1 MKEIIESLLNGN
13 IEIFVGIMT
22 GVVSVLIALPMFRI
36 LERKKLFYSEES
48 GRDIEE
54 RDRLRILEKEVVKLR
69 KELSS
74 DLLKNASKLI
84 EQEISMYLSENIG
97 RMTSE
102 KLKESKVL
110 EDRIFNEIEERV
122 NSRID
127 LFLESK
133 TDEDLAASKRENHLF
148 QQRKSVEKELFHT
161 VEQERRSAGLLK
173 SVMINLFVI
182 VNFALIVLYLLK
194 GSELSQYGALS
205 LSGLYISLA
214 GFIIYIFRASNARTS
229 VLLAIKEDLKKQHS
243 AMEYIE
249 HSNKSGSL
257 SEHDIEFIRIMMT
270 NHAERE
276 KKVDHPYEMVLKGVS
291 GTNIQFKGG
300 KMAISEKSGSNK

>member
-1 MKEIIESLLNGN
+1 MKDFIEVFLNGN
-13 IEIFVGIMT
+13 FEIVIGVLT
-22 GVVSVLIALPMFRI
+22 GVAAVMVLTPILRI
-36 LERKKLFYSEES
+36 FERRKLFYSEES
-48 GRDIEE
+48 GRDIED
-54 RDRLRILEKEVVKLR
+54 RDRLRILEKEIVRLR
-69 KELSS
+69 KELSG

-84 EQEISMYLSENIG
+84 DQEMSSYLVENLEK
-97 RMTSE
+97 MTLE
-102 KLKESKVL
+102 KLKDTRVL
-110 EDRIFNEIEERV
+110 EGHIFEELEERV
-122 NSRID
+122 NKRID
-127 LFLESK
+127 QFLSSK
-133 TDEDLAASKRENHLF
+133 TDKDLAASKRENHLF
-148 QQRKSVEKELFHT
+148 QQRENVEKELHHT

-182 VNFALIVLYLLK
+182 VNFALIALYLLK
-194 GSELSQYGALS
+194 GSEISQYGAIS

-229 VLLAIKEDLKKQHS
+229 VLLAIKEDLKKQNS

-249 HSNKSGSL
+249 HNNKAGSL
-257 SEHDIEFIRIMMT
+257 SEHDIEFIRIIMT
-270 NHAERE
+270 NHSERE

>member
-148 QQRKSVEKELFHT
+148 QQRESVEKELFHT

-229 VLLAIKEDLKKQHS
+229 VLLAIKEDLKNNTRQWN
-243 AMEYIE
+243 I
-249 HSNKSGSL
+249 SNTQINQDLSQSMISNL
-257 SEHDIEFIRIMMT
+257 SE
-270 NHAERE
+270 
-276 KKVDHPYEMVLKGVS
+276 S
-291 GTNIQFKGG
+291 
-300 KMAISEKSGSNK
+300 